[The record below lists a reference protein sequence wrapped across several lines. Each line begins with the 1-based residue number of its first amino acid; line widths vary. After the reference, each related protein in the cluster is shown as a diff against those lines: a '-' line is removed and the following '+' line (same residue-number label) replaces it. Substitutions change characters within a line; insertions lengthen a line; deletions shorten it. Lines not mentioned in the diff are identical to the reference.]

1 MRRVLL
7 RHHSFILQASQFAT
21 PWIGRGSM
29 FEKIGVPYDFF
40 SSGFCRQMVRFSR
53 NGGGEPR
60 LFQDSWFFVYFGTLF
75 ATVFFWFAAV
85 NFCVGQS
92 V

>member
-1 MRRVLL
+1 
-7 RHHSFILQASQFAT
+7 
-21 PWIGRGSM
+21 M

-60 LFQDSWFFVYFGTLF
+60 LFQDTLF
-75 ATVFFWFAAV
+75 ATVIFWFAAV